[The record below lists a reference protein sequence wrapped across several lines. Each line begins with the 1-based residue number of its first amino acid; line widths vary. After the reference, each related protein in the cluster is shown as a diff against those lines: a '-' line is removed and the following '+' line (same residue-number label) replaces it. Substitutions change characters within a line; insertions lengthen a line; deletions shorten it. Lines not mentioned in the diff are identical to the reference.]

1 MYAIVEIK
9 GKQFKVQEQDTLY
22 VPKLKDA
29 DVDDTVT
36 FDRILLVGGDDIQVG
51 APTVNGA
58 LMQAKVLGHVKAD
71 KVLVFKKKR
80 RKRYKVT
87 RGHRQQYTQLQVE
100 SLSLNGKNDNGKTEE
115 NSEQEAEENGN

>member
-115 NSEQEAEENGN
+115 NDEHMDSENGN